1 MEAKPSLLSAKKTL
15 NVSGNIFDLTHP
27 RVMGILNITPDSFYE
42 GSRVNR
48 GETAI
53 AKALQM
59 LEEGASILDI
69 GGYSSRP
76 GADDI
81 SPQEEV
87 DRVLPVIELIV
98 NQRPDAIIS
107 IDTFRASVAKE
118 AIDAGA
124 HIINDISGGQLDN
137 QMFDLVSKLKVPYIM
152 MHMKGTPQTMKGLAQ
167 YEDLVPEIVDFFAKR
182 IKLLVQKG
190 CSDIIIDPGFGFAKT
205 IDHNFALLH
214 HLESLK
220 ILGHPI
226 LVGVSRKSMIYKKLE
241 ISAAEALNGT
251 TALHMATLLNGAD
264 LLRVHDVKE
273 AVQTIEL
280 FKAIRG

>member
-48 GETAI
+48 EETAI

-59 LEEGASILDI
+59 LEEGASILDV

-81 SPQEEV
+81 SPQEET

-124 HIINDISGGQLDN
+124 HIINDISGGQLDD

-152 MHMKGTPQTMKGLAQ
+152 MHMKGTPQTMKGLAH

-205 IDHNFALLH
+205 IDHNFALLR

-220 ILGHPI
+220 ILGYPI

-251 TALHMATLLNGAD
+251 TALHMAALLNGAD